1 MLDGHRTIGRV
12 ADVSRIPGPPTLTQ
26 LLPDLKTRRR
36 SPEVMDQPGLDPAEH
51 ARALEALRRVNLFSA
66 TVRATWPRI
75 RAFANDRAAPL
86 RLLDVACG
94 GGDFAARIAR
104 RARSEGVALEVSG
117 CDMSE
122 FAVAHATEHARRSGV
137 PASFFRH
144 DVLAQPFPEGFDV
157 LTCSLFLHHLDEP
170 EAVGLLRAMKAAGK
184 LLLVDDLER
193 GRAGWLLAYAGIRIL
208 SRSAVAHVDGPLS
221 VEGAFTRDEARTL
234 AEAAGWERPEAVGR
248 FPCRFLLAEGR

>member
-1 MLDGHRTIGRV
+1 LIDL
-12 ADVSRIPGPPTLTQ
+12 P
-26 LLPDLKTRRR
+26 PDLRIRRR

-51 ARALEALRRVNLFSA
+51 GQALDALRRVNLFSA

-75 RAFANDRAAPL
+75 REFARGRPGPI

-94 GGDFAARIAR
+94 GGDFAVRIAR
-104 RARSEGVALEVSG
+104 KARSHGLALEASG
-117 CDMSE
+117 CDVSDY
-122 FAVAHATEHARRSGV
+122 AVAHATEHARRSDV
-137 PASFFRH
+137 PARFFQH
-144 DVLAQPFPEGFDV
+144 DVLADPIPDGFDV

-170 EAVGLLRAMKAAGK
+170 EAVGLLRAMKRTGS

-221 VEGAFTRDEARTL
+221 VEGSYTRGEALAL
-234 AEAAGWERPEAVGR
+234 AEAAGWERPEAAAR
-248 FPCRFLLAEGR
+248 FPCRYLLTEGR